1 MSHETRCIFSEG
13 SVILPEGYKEQTVNI
28 LISPTG
34 NAVNISRDDKP
45 ADETFDDYV
54 ARQKQLLQR
63 ALKDWQLL
71 EEKPSVLGE
80 DGIHGHLISSRYR
93 PNKKQQVYQIQAVY
107 PFSDTQTLIFTMSSP
122 NAFNDEQ
129 WAWMNTLLLSFQ
141 PRG

>member
-1 MSHETRCIFSEG
+1 MITESRCVFSEG
-13 SVILPEGYKEQTVNI
+13 SVTLPDGYKEQTVNI

-63 ALKDWQLL
+63 SLKDWQLL
-71 EEKPSVLGE
+71 EEKPSVLGL
-80 DGIHGHLISSRYR
+80 DGIHGYLISSRYR

-107 PFSDTQTLIFTMSSP
+107 PLSDTQTLIFTMSSP
-122 NAFNDEQ
+122 NAFNDKQ

>member
-45 ADETFDDYV
+45 TDETFDDYV

-63 ALKDWQLL
+63 ALKD
-71 EEKPSVLGE
+71 
-80 DGIHGHLISSRYR
+80 
-93 PNKKQQVYQIQAVY
+93 
-107 PFSDTQTLIFTMSSP
+107 
-122 NAFNDEQ
+122 
-129 WAWMNTLLLSFQ
+129 
-141 PRG
+141 